1 MVPFASKPSLK
12 LTPLLRDGLI
22 VLACLLADA
31 LYLLLTR
38 FAYHRFGYPLDDAWI
53 YQTYARNLARTGQW
67 AFVPGL
73 PSTGSTSILWTLLL
87 TPVYWLPIDPRWGTH
102 ALGLLTLIA
111 AALGSARLFKEDSL
125 RLSLAVGLSV
135 ALEWHLVWAGASG
148 METGLFAALLIWFWV
163 WLRRHDPAR
172 CAYRW
177 HNSLLTGIWGGILM
191 LARPEGVLALG
202 VAGLYGL
209 LAPAGPTERVHLGRR
224 FLWAVLAGAGF
235 SLLLIPFFAFNH
247 AVSGAWWPN
256 TFYAKQTE
264 YAALYG
270 QSYLLRLFGQMSVG
284 WIGAQVLLLPGLL
297 AGLWIGVRRRTL
309 DGAALAPLGW
319 ALLHW
324 ALYAARLPVTYQ
336 HGRYAIPAIPLILIF
351 GVRGMA
357 HLIQLRTERR
367 LIRLGS
373 LTWAL
378 SVAAL
383 FPLML
388 GVLGAP
394 AYARDVS
401 FIEDEMVATARWVNE
416 NVPHDAVVAAHDI
429 GALGYFAPRRLVDLA
444 GLVSPD
450 VIPFM
455 RDANHLTAYIL
466 MSGADYLIVFPH
478 WSAEYEIIVSSPHF
492 CPVWSAAQREG
503 YNSPTSLGPMTVYE
517 VRPAGDCPLILPVQ
531 AYLRLW

>member
-1 MVPFASKPSLK
+1 M
-12 LTPLLRDGLI
+12 LI

-31 LYLLLTR
+31 LYLFLTR
-38 FAYHRFGYPLDDAWI
+38 FVYHRFGYPLDDAWI

-102 ALGLLTLIA
+102 ALGLLTLTA
-111 AALGSARLFKEDSL
+111 TALGSARLFKEDAL
-125 RLSLAVGLSV
+125 GLSLAVGLGV
-135 ALEWHLVWAGASG
+135 ALEWHLVWAAASG

-163 WLRRHDPAR
+163 WLRRHDPIQ
-172 CAYRW
+172 CAHRW
-177 HNSLLTGIWGGILM
+177 HTGLLAGIWGGILM

-209 LAPAGPTERVHLGRR
+209 LAPSRSGGGMHLGRR
-224 FLWAVLAGAGF
+224 LVWAMLVGVGFALFLV
-235 SLLLIPFFAFNH
+235 PFFAFNH
-247 AVSGAWWPN
+247 AISGAWWPN

-264 YAALYG
+264 YAVLYR
-270 QSYLLRLFGQMSVG
+270 QPYLLRLFEQMATG
-284 WIGAQVLLLPGLL
+284 WIGAQVLLLPALLVSLWVGL
-297 AGLWIGVRRRTL
+297 RRRTL
-309 DGAALAPLGW
+309 DGVSLAPLGW

-336 HGRYAIPAIPLILIF
+336 HGRYAIPAIPVILIF

-357 HLIQLRTERR
+357 HLIQLRSERR
-367 LIRLGS
+367 LLRFGS
-373 LTWAL
+373 LVWTL
-378 SVAAL
+378 SVVVL

-388 GVLGAP
+388 GILGAP

-401 FIEDEMVATARWVNE
+401 FIEDEMVATARWVDE
-416 NVPHDAVVAAHDI
+416 NVPPDAIIAAHDI

-444 GLVSPD
+444 GLVSPA

-455 RDANHLTAYIL
+455 RDADHLTAYIL
-466 MSGADYLIVFPH
+466 MSGSDYLIIFPH
-478 WSAEYEIIVSSPHF
+478 WSAEYELIVSSPHF
-492 CPVWSAAQREG
+492 CPVWSADRGEG
-503 YNSPTSLGPMTVYE
+503 YSNPTSLGPMTVYE
-517 VRPAGDCPLILPVQ
+517 VRPAGDCPTPPPTQ
-531 AYLRLW
+531 ADGSGQHPLVFVVGGSWVVVR